1 MHLGKKMKHR
11 LFTMAKTWKPPE
23 YPSTDEWVKKMWYI
37 RQNRILLSH
46 KKKNEIMLS
55 AATWMDLEC
64 IIRSEVRQRK
74 KNIIYHLYVE
84 SKNNHTDGEF
94 PVVQWTQVSNWTT
107 RLTTSGQDSV
117 VSLLR
122 SWSDPCLGN

>member
-1 MHLGKKMKHR
+1 MGKEDVVH
-11 LFTMAKTWKPPE
+11 
-23 YPSTDEWVKKMWYI
+23 